1 MLEFSDTIFASK
13 LFDFMFVFPNKNVYL
28 FLVND
33 VAGNEQ
39 FEDSEESGVESD
51 KADDGDEDCPDCL
64 HLVGQDSSSHSQ
76 NQDQQ
81 VDDLKLIKSVPYWE
95 GEVFA
100 ATQTE

>member
-1 MLEFSDTIFASK
+1 MLEFSDTIFAIK
-13 LFDFMFVFPNKNVYL
+13 LFDFMFVFRDENIYL
-28 FLVND
+28 LLVND

-51 KADDGDEDCPDCL
+51 EADDGDEDGPDCL

-81 VDDLKLIKSVPYWE
+81 VDDLKLIKSVQYWD
-95 GEVFA
+95 GRGICCYPD
-100 ATQTE
+100 